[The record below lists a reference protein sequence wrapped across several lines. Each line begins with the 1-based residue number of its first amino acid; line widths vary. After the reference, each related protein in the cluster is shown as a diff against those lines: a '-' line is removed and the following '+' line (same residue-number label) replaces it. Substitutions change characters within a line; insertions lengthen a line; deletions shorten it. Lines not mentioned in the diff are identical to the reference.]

1 MIGHFIKLLDT
12 STLSP
17 TKPYER
23 EILSLA
29 KLWTKEELVKEIK
42 LFGDLQTEAKIKKNL
57 KEKLRLCLLENN

>member
-1 MIGHFIKLLDT
+1 MIGHFIKMLDT
-12 STLSP
+12 STLSS

-23 EILSLA
+23 DIINFA

-57 KEKLRLCLLENN
+57 KEKLRLCLLESN